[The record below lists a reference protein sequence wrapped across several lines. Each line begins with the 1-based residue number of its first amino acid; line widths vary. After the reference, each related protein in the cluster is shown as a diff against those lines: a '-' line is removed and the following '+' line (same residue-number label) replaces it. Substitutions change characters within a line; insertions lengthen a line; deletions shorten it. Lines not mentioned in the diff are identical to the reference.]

1 MRSGLVF
8 VSDMNDQNIKLLF
21 RNIEILFNKDTLH
34 FQYSYHFFTELRLKL
49 FINRIWTALKLIAH
63 KKNQEL

>member
-1 MRSGLVF
+1 MLSVIVNLPIFG
-8 VSDMNDQNIKLLF
+8 S
-21 RNIEILFNKDTLH
+21 IEIFFNKGTLH
-34 FQYSYHFFTELRLKL
+34 FQYSYHFFTEVKFKL